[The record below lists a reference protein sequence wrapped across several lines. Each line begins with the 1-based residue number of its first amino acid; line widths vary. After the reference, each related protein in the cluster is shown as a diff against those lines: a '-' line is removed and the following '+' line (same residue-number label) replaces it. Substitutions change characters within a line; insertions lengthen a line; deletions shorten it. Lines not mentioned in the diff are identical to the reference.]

1 MDTAAAAVDKT
12 DPTAAAVD
20 KTDPTAAAVDIAL
33 GIQPAAALAGMSTL
47 P

>member
-33 GIQPAAALAGMSTL
+33 GIHPAAALAGMSTL